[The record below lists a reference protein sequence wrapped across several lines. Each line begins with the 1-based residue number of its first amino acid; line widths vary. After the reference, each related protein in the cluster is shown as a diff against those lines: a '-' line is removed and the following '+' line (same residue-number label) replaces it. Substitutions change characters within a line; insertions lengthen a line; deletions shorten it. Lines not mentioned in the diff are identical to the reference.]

1 MIRTVLVALAI
12 LALLAIGAAVAPVR
26 AATCE
31 QVAAFTFPEIASFK
45 AEREA
50 QLEDAEIVEA
60 KLVKFLE
67 SRPARVAVV
76 MGEAILPV
84 MRNIARIARED
95 IQFADNIRAG
105 IVLMCEAA
113 RAEPRHDRTRAAIGP
128 AGSGS

>member
-1 MIRTVLVALAI
+1 MTIALIRTVLVALAI
-12 LALLAIGAAVAPVR
+12 LALPAIGAALAPAR

-50 QLEDAEIVEA
+50 QLEQAEIAEA
-60 KLVKFLE
+60 KSVEYLE
-67 SRPARVAVV
+67 SPRSGVAVV
-76 MGEAILPV
+76 MFEAILPV

-113 RAEPRHDRTRAAIGP
+113 RAREPAMIAPGP
-128 AGSGS
+128 R